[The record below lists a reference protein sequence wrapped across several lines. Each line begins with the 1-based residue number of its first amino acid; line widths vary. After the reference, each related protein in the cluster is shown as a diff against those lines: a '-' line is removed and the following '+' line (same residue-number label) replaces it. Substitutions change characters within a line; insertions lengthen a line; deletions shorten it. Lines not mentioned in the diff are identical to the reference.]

1 MKTLA
6 FVAVAA
12 FTSVSFAAV
21 TTPYSTDFTG
31 PNGSTPAD
39 WTVGIAYG
47 VGDSD
52 LATSFNI
59 QNNALS
65 FVASQST
72 SGAVGNLSAFARVQV
87 DAADPVAN
95 GGNFIIT
102 SEVTPAS
109 LTIDTNGNKA
119 FQAGLVA
126 LGSSGFGGTD
136 ALHGTSDHPFY
147 WASLVL
153 AHDGTPSITT
163 GDIILQRADGTET
176 KRVVAN
182 VLDTIDIEIG
192 SPLTFRLEGTY
203 NELGH
208 LTLSFTISDGTAT
221 TTPVTLIDTDPLGGD
236 YFGYRIRQV
245 NGDDYSIGVN
255 LDNFSIVPE
264 PASLSLLGLGGL
276 AMLRRRRA

>member
-1 MKTLA
+1 
-6 FVAVAA
+6 
-12 FTSVSFAAV
+12 
-21 TTPYSTDFTG
+21 
-31 PNGSTPAD
+31 
-39 WTVGIAYG
+39 
-47 VGDSD
+47 
-52 LATSFNI
+52 
-59 QNNALS
+59 
-65 FVASQST
+65 
-72 SGAVGNLSAFARVQV
+72 
-87 DAADPVAN
+87 
-95 GGNFIIT
+95 
-102 SEVTPAS
+102 
-109 LTIDTNGNKA
+109 
-119 FQAGLVA
+119 
-126 LGSSGFGGTD
+126 
-136 ALHGTSDHPFY
+136 
-147 WASLVL
+147 SLVL